1 MQQLVPLSPPSSSS
15 SPSPHNRLR
24 LFRFLTLT
32 SLLLSDGTYTILRRY
47 SRGVLHETYA
57 VNDVLLVA
65 ELIKLVFSIYMM
77 SRSKGNVDV
86 HEHDA
91 DEEDGKDSL
100 LDSSKSGT
108 QRTNSSSNNNSKSTV
123 ITINYLM
130 DLLLRS
136 KKMLVLAVIYGVG
149 NVLSYYALA
158 QIGAGMFAVIANLKT
173 LTTAGFSVGMLGRTY
188 SSTKWRAL
196 ILLVVG
202 VVLFVLPT
210 LDVDVDVDNDE
221 EENGT
226 GHDGGD
232 NIDVAT
238 KDRRLLG
245 NIEVLGDEEYVEEDK
260 NDYDYDDGTMIE
272 ESLGHFASNKSGV
285 GLGVIL
291 VLIVV
296 TLSGY
301 ASIYFEKVIKSDPF
315 TIWERNFQLGFY
327 SILIYMTLIFFVN
340 EKPYSNWTPMASIL
354 SVLGATGGL
363 LVALSIKYVYRQI
376 PWITSDNVIGK

>member
-1 MQQLVPLSPPSSSS
+1 
-15 SPSPHNRLR
+15 
-24 LFRFLTLT
+24 
-32 SLLLSDGTYTILRRY
+32 
-47 SRGVLHETYA
+47 
-57 VNDVLLVA
+57 
-65 ELIKLVFSIYMM
+65 
-77 SRSKGNVDV
+77 
-86 HEHDA
+86 
-91 DEEDGKDSL
+91 
-100 LDSSKSGT
+100 
-108 QRTNSSSNNNSKSTV
+108 
-123 ITINYLM
+123 M

-158 QIGAGMFAVIANLKT
+158 QIGAGTFVVIANLKT

-210 LDVDVDVDNDE
+210 LDNDDD
-221 EENGT
+221 EENGASD
-226 GHDGGD
+226 DGGD

-363 LVALSIKYVYRQI
+363 LVALSIKYGDSVLKTLAISGSIIYANIVDHICFGGPLNQQMGLSAI
-376 PWITSDNVIGK
+376 VVVIAVLNYNFDVS

>member
-1 MQQLVPLSPPSSSS
+1 M
-15 SPSPHNRLR
+15 
-24 LFRFLTLT
+24 
-32 SLLLSDGTYTILRRY
+32 
-47 SRGVLHETYA
+47 
-57 VNDVLLVA
+57 NDVLLVA

-77 SRSKGNVDV
+77 SCSKGNVDV
-86 HEHDA
+86 HEHDDADA

-108 QRTNSSSNNNSKSTV
+108 QRTNSSSTNNSKSTV

-158 QIGAGMFAVIANLKT
+158 QIGAGTFVVIANLKT

-210 LDVDVDVDNDE
+210 LDNDDD
-221 EENGT
+221 EENGASD
-226 GHDGGD
+226 DGGD

-245 NIEVLGDEEYVEEDK
+245 NIEVLGDEEYVEEDR
-260 NDYDYDDGTMIE
+260 NDYGYDDGTMIE
-272 ESLGHFASNKSGV
+272 ESLDHFTSNKSGV

-291 VLIVV
+291 ELIVV

-301 ASIYFEKVIKSDPF
+301 ASIYFEKAIKSDPF

-327 SILIYMTLIFFVN
+327 SILIYMSLILFAN
-340 EKPYSNWTPMASIL
+340 DKPFSNWTTMAYIL

-363 LVALSIKYVYRQI
+363 LVALSIKYGDSVLKTLAISGSIIYANIVDHICFGGPLNQQMVLSAI
-376 PWITSDNVIGK
+376 VVVIAVLNYNFDAS

>member
-1 MQQLVPLSPPSSSS
+1 M
-15 SPSPHNRLR
+15 
-24 LFRFLTLT
+24 
-32 SLLLSDGTYTILRRY
+32 
-47 SRGVLHETYA
+47 
-57 VNDVLLVA
+57 NDVLLVA

-77 SRSKGNVDV
+77 SCSKGNVDV
-86 HEHDA
+86 HEHDDADA

-108 QRTNSSSNNNSKSTV
+108 QRTNSSSTNNSKSTV

-158 QIGAGMFAVIANLKT
+158 QIGAGMFVVIANLKT

-210 LDVDVDVDNDE
+210 LDVDVDNDE

-245 NIEVLGDEEYVEEDK
+245 TIEVLGDEENVEEDK

-327 SILIYMTLIFFVN
+327 SILIYMSLIFFAN
-340 EKPYSNWTPMASIL
+340 DKPYSNWTPMASIL

-363 LVALSIKYVYRQI
+363 LVALSIKYGDSVLKTLAISGSIVYANIVDHICFGGPLNQQMGLSAI
-376 PWITSDNVIGK
+376 VVVIAVLNYNFDVS